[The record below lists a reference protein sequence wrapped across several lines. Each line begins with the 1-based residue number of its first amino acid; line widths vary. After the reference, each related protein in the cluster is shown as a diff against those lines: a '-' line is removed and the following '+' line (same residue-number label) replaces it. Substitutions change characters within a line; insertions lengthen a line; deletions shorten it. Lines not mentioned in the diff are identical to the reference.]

1 MSVRFIALA
10 TVAALA
16 HTPAAF
22 AQAHHGQ
29 HGTPTPEQSGQ
40 STQDPHAEHRAP
52 SRAEPQTRPAEPADP
67 HAGHGVTGSSSP
79 PPAQDHER
87 AATGQDADPH
97 AAHGAQASPPQA
109 TDPHAGHDAAPASD
123 PHAGHG
129 EAGASPSHGI
139 AGTALPAGD
148 APPPPVPEDFYAD
161 RSFSPSEMARVRA
174 GERREHGGGI
184 YSQVLLNLLEYRAT
198 GDGGSYHWDMQA
210 WIGGDIN
217 QLTIKSEGEG
227 AFRGGTDRADLQ
239 LLYSRAIDP
248 YWNFQAGVRYDFKRS
263 RSYAAVGIEGL
274 APYWFEL
281 EGTLFLS
288 DRGDL
293 LARFEGYHDVR
304 LTQRVLLQPRAEANF
319 SAQDVPRDRIGS
331 GLTNIELGL
340 RLRYEIVR
348 EFSPYVGI
356 AWERRFGGTA
366 RYARADGEDV
376 GGATFVAGVRL
387 WF

>member
-1 MSVRFIALA
+1 MSVRIIALA
-10 TVAALA
+10 TAAALA

-29 HGTPTPEQSGQ
+29 HGMPMPTQGEQAP
-40 STQDPHAEHRAP
+40 QDPHAGHRAP
-52 SRAEPQTRPAEPADP
+52 AQDEPQARPPESADPHAGHDAPPASPTTADPHAGHAAQPAPSTAADPHAGHSAQPASPTVADP
-67 HAGHGVTGSSSP
+67 HAGHG
-79 PPAQDHER
+79 
-87 AATGQDADPH
+87 
-97 AAHGAQASPPQA
+97 
-109 TDPHAGHDAAPASD
+109 AP
-123 PHAGHG
+123 G
-129 EAGASPSHGI
+129 ETPSHGV

-148 APPPPVPEDFYAD
+148 APPPPVPADFYAD
-161 RSFSPSEMARVRA
+161 RSFSPSEMARARA

-184 YSQVLLNLLEYRAT
+184 YSQVLFNLLEYRAT
-198 GDGGSYHWDMQA
+198 GNGGSYHWDMET

-248 YWNFQAGVRYDFKRS
+248 YWNLQAGVRYDFKRS
-263 RSYAAVGIEGL
+263 RSYAAVGVEGL

-281 EGTLFLS
+281 EGTVFLS
-288 DRGDL
+288 DRGDV
-293 LARFEGYHDVR
+293 LARFEGYHDMR
-304 LTQRVLLQPRAEANF
+304 LTQRLLLQPRAEMNL
-319 SAQDVPRDRIGS
+319 SAQDVPRDRLGS
-331 GLTNIELGL
+331 GLTNVELGL

-348 EFSPYVGI
+348 EFAPYIGV

-376 GGATFVAGVRL
+376 GGTTFVAGVRL

>member
-1 MSVRFIALA
+1 MNARIIAFA
-10 TVAALA
+10 TAAALA
-16 HTPAAF
+16 HAPAAF

-29 HGTPTPEQSGQ
+29 HDASPPAQSGQ
-40 STQDPHAEHRAP
+40 SDQDSHVGHSAPPPAEARTQ
-52 SRAEPQTRPAEPADP
+52 PAEPADP
-67 HAGHGVTGSSSP
+67 HAGHDAQAAP
-79 PPAQDHER
+79 PPA
-87 AATGQDADPH
+87 A
-97 AAHGAQASPPQA
+97 
-109 TDPHAGHDAAPASD
+109 D

-129 EAGASPSHGI
+129 VETPPPQAADPHAGHGV

-148 APPPPVPEDFYAD
+148 APPPPVPDDFYAD
-161 RSFSPSEMARVRA
+161 RSFSPSEMARSRA

-184 YSQVLLNLLEYRAT
+184 YSQILFNLLEYRAT
-198 GDGGSYHWDMQA
+198 GDGGSYHWDMET

-227 AFRGGTDRADLQ
+227 AFRGGADRADLQ

-248 YWNFQAGVRYDFKRS
+248 YWNLQAGVRYDFERS

-288 DRGDL
+288 DRGDV
-293 LARFEGYHDVR
+293 LARLEGYHDMR
-304 LTQRVLLQPRAEANF
+304 LTQRLLLQPRAELQL
-319 SAQDVPRDRIGS
+319 SAQDAPHDRLGS
-331 GLTNIELGL
+331 GLTNVELGL
-340 RLRYEIVR
+340 RLRYEIKR
-348 EFSPYVGI
+348 EFAPYIGI